1 MSYFSNCST
10 QDEIK
15 NEYRRLAKIH
25 HPDKGGDLRTMQEIN
40 AQFKS
45 AMSGE
50 RGFNHV
56 AGDDIFI
63 KIIEDLQKLDIEIE
77 SCGSWL
83 WISGNTYEN
92 RIALKNAGCKWAS
105 AKKLWYWH
113 AEEDSKKG
121 GKPIDMNKIREKHG
135 SKILKSG
142 RVKLGA

>member
-1 MSYFSNCST
+1 MSYFSNCAT

-25 HPDKGGDLRTMQEIN
+25 HPDKGGDLRTMQDIN
-40 AQFKS
+40 SQFKA

-83 WISGNTYEN
+83 WISGNTYDN
-92 RIALKNAGCKWAS
+92 RVALKNAGCKWAS

-113 AEEDSKKG
+113 SEEDSKKG
-121 GKPIDMNKIREKHG
+121 GKTMDMNKIREKHG